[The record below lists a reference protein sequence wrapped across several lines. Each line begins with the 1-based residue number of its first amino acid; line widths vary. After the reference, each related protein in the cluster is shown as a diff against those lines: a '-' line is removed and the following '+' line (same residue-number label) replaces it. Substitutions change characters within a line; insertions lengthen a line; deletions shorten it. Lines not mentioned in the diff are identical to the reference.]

1 MVLVVMLGWLDIIKV
16 VSSSIRRGIVD
27 SDFVEGQ
34 GFLDRSGRVAL
45 VEVVED
51 TARVAAFACFN
62 NGSNSFH
69 CGLAN
74 LNDLRERYIPF

>member
-1 MVLVVMLGWLDIIKV
+1 MLVMVFREFTKV
-16 VSSSIRRGIVD
+16 VSNSVRRGVVD

-51 TARVAAFACFN
+51 TARVAAVACFH
-62 NGSNSFH
+62 NGSNSFQRR
-69 CGLAN
+69 LAN

>member
-1 MVLVVMLGWLDIIKV
+1 MVMVFLVITKV
-16 VSSSIRRGIVD
+16 VSSSVRRGIVD

-51 TARVAAFACFN
+51 AARVAALACFN
-62 NGSNSFH
+62 NGSNSFR
-69 CGLAN
+69 CRLAN